1 MLYERFFFVTNSVKS
16 PDFTSHVSV
25 PTYAEFLTRGV
36 SEGWG
41 HDACLCSPAW
51 SWMRKLLSCL
61 VQHTS
66 PLFSVL
72 LNIMENSFYQ
82 PCYTSN
88 SEQNMCWKCIVI
100 GRKVT
105 VLPMLHGYP
114 WKVCL
119 LLFMNYQVFCLFSGA
134 NKYFI
139 SEDVTVKQLKISSFI
154 FKTHI

>member
-1 MLYERFFFVTNSVKS
+1 MLYERFFLSQIVWSL

-25 PTYAEFLTRGV
+25 STYAEFLIRGV

-41 HDACLCSPAW
+41 HNACLCSPAW

-82 PCYTSN
+82 PCYTIN

-105 VLPMLHGYP
+105 VALLCYP

-139 SEDVTVKQLKISSFI
+139 SEDVTVKQLKIQFVH
-154 FKTHI
+154 F